1 MKTFYVLIL
10 SLGLSLLVKAQAP
23 CSSLCV
29 LDIDIVNSKGTYTM
43 DLIIQYINEEEDTH
57 LNYPYVSAVVV
68 GNDTVAEGW
77 MDFFAQLNNTEQQ
90 YSVPTDLTSIPDN
103 FECVVHF
110 RYDKTGCELAYPC
123 ATASISNTTAKAS
136 IVCYPNPASGYI
148 MIDKGN
154 TAVTSVELLDAIGKS
169 IARYTLP
176 KAQVQI
182 ETAHLPRGK
191 YFLQF
196 IDSKGNTVQ
205 TERVTLQ

>member
-1 MKTFYVLIL
+1 
-10 SLGLSLLVKAQAP
+10 
-23 CSSLCV
+23 
-29 LDIDIVNSKGTYTM
+29 
-43 DLIIQYINEEEDTH
+43 
-57 LNYPYVSAVVV
+57 
-68 GNDTVAEGW
+68 
-77 MDFFAQLNNTEQQ
+77 
-90 YSVPTDLTSIPDN
+90 
-103 FECVVHF
+103 
-110 RYDKTGCELAYPC
+110 
-123 ATASISNTTAKAS
+123 
-136 IVCYPNPASGYI
+136 